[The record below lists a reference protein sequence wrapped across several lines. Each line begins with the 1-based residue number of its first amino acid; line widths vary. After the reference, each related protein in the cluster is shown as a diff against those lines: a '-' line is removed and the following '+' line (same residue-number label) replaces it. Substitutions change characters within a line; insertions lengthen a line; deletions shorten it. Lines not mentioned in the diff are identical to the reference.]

1 MKYPNDT
8 FYINSPQMGERSEQ
22 DELYM
27 EEICHK
33 RDLFVIS
40 GYIKPGKQTIKIL
53 DTYIEPNGKI
63 TE

>member
-1 MKYPNDT
+1 
-8 FYINSPQMGERSEQ
+8 MGERSEQ